1 MARTPSPPFR
11 RAAVAM
17 CPDTF
22 SEKIG
27 VVKPPPLSHSILVH
41 LHTRGNR
48 IKNCF
53 PPPFSN
59 YPRGNLLGYDD
70 DFFHSNDSTP
80 RLGVFRWSKKKEG
93 VKRRGFFNALSM
105 QSRRCTRRETWT
117 FLEKRKG
124 EEAREVRSSRICT
137 MNKTRLLLLSGV
149 SLLPARY
156 V

>member
-1 MARTPSPPFR
+1 MVA
-11 RAAVAM
+11 AM

-53 PPPFSN
+53 PPPLSN
-59 YPRGNLLGYDD
+59 YRRGNLLGYD

-80 RLGVFRWSKKKEG
+80 PRSIECVSLVEERGWT
-93 VKRRGFFNALSM
+93 RRGVNKERIFNAK
-105 QSRRCTRRETWT
+105 QTRRERVLSWKKKKK
-117 FLEKRKG
+117 KRKSG
-124 EEAREVRSSRICT
+124 RF
-137 MNKTRLLLLSGV
+137 KTCLLLS
-149 SLLPARY
+149 R
-156 V
+156 

>member
-1 MARTPSPPFR
+1 MVA
-11 RAAVAM
+11 AM

-53 PPPFSN
+53 PPPLSN
-59 YPRGNLLGYDD
+59 YRRGNLLGYD

-80 RLGVFRWSKKKEG
+80 PRPRSIGCVSLVEERGWTRRG
-93 VKRRGFFNALSM
+93 VKERIFNAK
-105 QSRRCTRRETWT
+105 QTRREPCP
-117 FLEKRKG
+117 FLEKKEKEKKER
-124 EEAREVRSSRICT
+124 
-137 MNKTRLLLLSGV
+137 
-149 SLLPARY
+149 
-156 V
+156 